1 MPRPTELF
9 AACAVLLVL
18 LGAGPPA
25 VARELPPKDPAR
37 DQAVLEGLKVLSQAM
52 LATRFMN
59 DNSMAFDH
67 FVPCLPYADSRTG
80 LEAQRLIEQQVN
92 VDARGKKL
100 GVLGK
105 LDYHGAYKG
114 RDRLRNVVLDAS
126 LDILA
131 NPPAGRERAYRFLL
145 LCAMTTRF
153 EHSNVD
159 YEAATAEFSSA
170 YQALADQSEL
180 FDLPL
185 MHALAG
191 AEFWSSA
198 AARRQ
203 AAALGVARAE
213 RIGPS
218 EGMRKSLLLAYAALA
233 SPDEKTFLGLA
244 STAERV
250 AGKEGATVIRA
261 LVYPRYRELAPP
273 RAIHQLELVRQVFG
287 AGPVSREFAQRLHPD
302 HVDRA
307 IARTIDTY
315 LSLPP
320 DASPSDVT
328 DAEWEHLLAISELVL
343 SIHSQVRD
351 VEEGD
356 PLPVAGRPISKRAI
370 YAQYQANDFNRFTGR
385 FRISLIRRL
394 EASSDLHRG
403 YGRVV
408 AENVFGMGRH
418 LDANTSTVFNPAYR
432 DVLKYLALR
441 NIGYALELYD
451 RTGVEVYMA
460 IAMQAVQ
467 TTFVSLSDLSRR
479 WMQVRAMAPTARD
492 RQLVATAQANL
503 FAFENELFGVAQ
515 QVIDVRIDDRRETL
529 LRLNELEEQYRRA
542 TRNFFDRRQIYN
554 EVLRR
559 IPGAEEILRG
569 GFPTLDDLRQV
580 LHEDE
585 AIIYLVRVDD
595 EYLGFLIRKND
606 SGVSLDRRPVAEV
619 NALVDRLIANL
630 VPQPGG
636 QGYAP
641 FDRATARALYD
652 FTLGPFDEQLK
663 DVRRL
668 IWIGPDALAGLSPAV
683 FVDPRDT
690 LVFERMSVTLNASLA
705 NFFEARYERAT
716 RQRHEFTVLGVG
728 ASQSSATEIACLV
741 RGECPPSG
749 GGRFRSAGDVGL
761 LDLAPLPET
770 ATELVAMQRAL
781 EPVKATLLLGPD
793 ARVDKVQAALRQ
805 SHDVVSFAT
814 HGVGAHRL
822 ESVGL
827 IEPALLLGPPA
838 EGRRSFLSASE
849 IATLQLNGRPIVV
862 LSACDTTRAGNGSMH
877 FDALSGFYQAFRLAG
892 AEGLVATQWEVA
904 SDAATRLIPD
914 YVARV
919 RKGAPFAEAL
929 RDAAL
934 QLRDSLP
941 PALRHPGYWAPFVY
955 VGDGAGTM

>member
-9 AACAVLLVL
+9 ITLAAFLVL
-18 LGAGPPA
+18 APPGLA
-25 VARELPPKDPAR
+25 DARELPPRDPAR
-37 DQAVLEGLKVLSQAM
+37 DRAVLAGLVVLSQAM
-52 LATRFMN
+52 LNTRFMQ

-67 FVPCLPYADSRTG
+67 FVPCLPYADGRTG
-80 LEAQRLIEQQVN
+80 LEAQRMINEQVN
-92 VDARGKKL
+92 VDARGRKL
-100 GVLGK
+100 SILGK
-105 LDYHGAYKG
+105 LDHHGAYKG
-114 RDRLRNVVLDAS
+114 RDRLRNIALDAS
-126 LDILA
+126 IDILSD
-131 NPPAGRERAYRFLL
+131 PPAGRERPYRFLQ

-153 EHSNVD
+153 EHANAD
-159 YEAATAEFSSA
+159 YDAAAAEFVEA
-170 YQALADQSEL
+170 YPRLADGSEL

-191 AEFWSSA
+191 AEFWPVPT
-198 AARRQ
+198 AR
-203 AAALGVARAE
+203 AKVSALGVMRAE
-213 RIGPS
+213 RIPPA
-218 EGMRKSLLLAYAALA
+218 ERMRKSLLLAYAAMAAPGDEEFVRLA
-233 SPDEKTFLGLA
+233 TL
-244 STAERV
+244 AERT
-250 AGKEGATVIRA
+250 AGADGASVIRA
-261 LVYPRYRELAPP
+261 MIFSRFRELVPP
-273 RAIHQLELVRQVFG
+273 RIIHQLELVRQVFG
-287 AGPVSREFAQRLHPD
+287 AGPVSPEFAERLHPD
-302 HVDRA
+302 FVDRA
-307 IARTIDTY
+307 IARVMETY

-320 DASPSDVT
+320 DAGPLDVT
-328 DAEWEHLLAISELVL
+328 DAEWQHLLSISELY
-343 SIHSQVRD
+343 SAIADQVRGP
-351 VEEGD
+351 ESREA
-356 PLPVAGRPISKRAI
+356 PPVAGRAVSKRAI
-370 YAQYQANDFNRFTGR
+370 YLQYQALDFNRYTGR
-385 FRISLIRRL
+385 SRIGLERRL
-394 EASSDLHRG
+394 EASQDLHRG

-408 AENVFGMGRH
+408 AENLFTIQEILNPNALAM
-418 LDANTSTVFNPAYR
+418 FNPAYR
-432 DVLKYLALR
+432 DQMKYMALR

-451 RTGVEVYMA
+451 RTGVEAYMA
-460 IAMQAVQ
+460 AALHGVQA
-467 TTFVSLSDLSRR
+467 TFISLSDLSRR
-479 WMQVRAMAPTARD
+479 WMRVRAMARNANERE
-492 RQLVATAQANL
+492 LVAAAQANM
-503 FAFENELFGVAQ
+503 FAFENTLFALAQ
-515 QVIDVRIDDRRETL
+515 EVIDVPIDDRRETL
-529 LRLNELEEQYRRA
+529 LRLNGLEEEYRRA
-542 TRNFFDRRQIYN
+542 TRNFFNRHQIYR
-554 EVLRR
+554 EVVRR
-559 IPGAEEILRG
+559 IPGAEPVLRG
-569 GFPTLDDLRQV
+569 AFPTLEDVRHFLA
-580 LHEDE
+580 EDE
-585 AIIYLVRVDD
+585 AVVYLVRVDE
-595 EYLGFLIRKND
+595 EYLGFLIRKSD

-641 FDRATARALYD
+641 FDRATARELYD
-652 FTLGPFDEQLK
+652 FTLGPFDEQLR

-668 IWIGPDALAGLSPAV
+668 VWIGPDALAGLSPAV

-728 ASQSSATEIACLV
+728 ASQSSANEIACLV

-749 GGRFRSAGDVGL
+749 GGRFRSAGDAGL